1 MNAVKR
7 EKSPYRQLIY
17 RPFWITVTGLLI
29 ILTLALAVLINSSWR
44 ALYRTAPLKEHL
56 ALIEEIQ
63 HYSAELDRLAPT
75 FKTAPSE
82 KLAAQLAQLDEALKN
97 TLKTSQILSDEA
109 RSALSHVVG
118 TLQGL
123 EEGSTGGL
131 SSVNMDMRTALHAEV
146 NTQNRLLNLLARDNR
161 LELEIGTFIAVTL
174 TLLGLLML
182 FFLRHR
188 ILRPLDD
195 LSLLITRL
203 GRQALPPVPLDEVD
217 PLLKP
222 LFLDFNRF
230 VQRLSELELA
240 QQKHRQELESRVRD
254 ATQSLLEYQHT
265 LAQSERMA
273 AVGELTAGL
282 AHELR
287 NPLAGIRLALDNLS
301 NEIDDS
307 DKVSRLALVIGELDR
322 VTRLLNQ
329 VLDQSRHSPESASR
343 FNLAG
348 MLDSLLQLVRYQI
361 PPTIVIEQAVP
372 RHIQC
377 HLPQGRLR
385 QAMLN
390 LILNAAQSIGEAR
403 GVITIE
409 AETGRDR
416 LSIRICDSGRGF
428 PKKLLE
434 DGIQPFS
441 TGREHGTGLGLA
453 IVRRFCYEQGGDL
466 TLANPASGGACAEML
481 LPWKP

>member
-1 MNAVKR
+1 MIR

-44 ALYRTAPLKEHL
+44 ALDRTAPLKEHL

-63 HYSAELDRLAPT
+63 RYSAELDNLAPK
-75 FKTAPSE
+75 FKTTPPE
-82 KLAAQLAQLDEALKN
+82 KWVTQLTRLNKALKG
-97 TLKTSQILSDEA
+97 TLERSQILSDEA
-109 RSALSHVVG
+109 RSALLHVID

-123 EEGSTGGL
+123 KVGSDL
-131 SSVNMDMRTALHAEV
+131 STLNINIRTALHAEV
-146 NTQNRLLNLLARDNR
+146 NVQNRLLILLARDNR
-161 LELEIGTFIAVTL
+161 LELEVATFIAITL

-203 GRQALPPVPLDEVD
+203 GRQPLPPVPLDEVD

-222 LFLDFNRF
+222 LFIDFNRF

-240 QQKHRQELESRVRD
+240 QQKHRLELESRVRD

-265 LAQSERMA
+265 LAQSERLA

-287 NPLAGIRLALDNLS
+287 NPLAGIHLALANLS
-301 NEIDDS
+301 NEIEDG
-307 DKVSRLALVIGELDR
+307 DKVSRLMLVMEELDR
-322 VTRLLNQ
+322 VTKLLNQ
-329 VLDQSRHSPESASR
+329 VLDQSRYSPESASR
-343 FNLAG
+343 FNLAE

-361 PPTIVIEQAVP
+361 PPAIVIEQTVAKD
-372 RHIQC
+372 IQC
-377 HLPQGRLR
+377 NLPQGRLR

-390 LILNAAQSIGEAR
+390 LILNAAQSIGKAQ

-409 AETGRDR
+409 AKTHQER
-416 LSIRICDSGRGF
+416 LTLRICDSGRGF
-428 PKKLLE
+428 PKNLLE
-434 DGIQPFS
+434 HGIRPFS
-441 TGREHGTGLGLA
+441 TGREHGTGLGLV
-453 IVRRFCYEQGGDL
+453 IVRRFCHEQGGEL
-466 TLANPASGGACAEML
+466 TLSNLPSGGACVEIT
-481 LPWKP
+481 LPWRSQHG